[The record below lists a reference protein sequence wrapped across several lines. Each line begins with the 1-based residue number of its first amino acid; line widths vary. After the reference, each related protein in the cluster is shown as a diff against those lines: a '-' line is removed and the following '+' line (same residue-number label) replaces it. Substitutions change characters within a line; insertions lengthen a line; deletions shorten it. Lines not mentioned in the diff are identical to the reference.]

1 MVTSFVLAIAIG
13 SNRLLSSG
21 VDLALFMV
29 SCSAAV
35 VLPKEVLP
43 EANVE
48 KVEPVYKLDSAA
60 ACASTNSVEL
70 NLPA

>member
-1 MVTSFVLAIAIG
+1 
-13 SNRLLSSG
+13 
-21 VDLALFMV
+21 MV